1 MQFVIVGAG
10 SIGLLIGS
18 YLAQHKAD
26 VTFWVRRKEQADQ
39 LREGLV
45 RLDETGEETI
55 VSVRTAERSEDLPTD
70 ALWIIAVKYDA
81 LRGILHSISA
91 LPKQPDLLFIQNGI
105 GHLALIENYELGD
118 ASFATVEHGAG
129 RIDDR
134 TVRHNGIGPITIAA
148 SNEKM
153 LETVKWLEQVDP
165 QRFPIAVQQEAESL
179 LLRKTLINCAIN
191 PLTAILQVR
200 NGQLIENA
208 SFHELF
214 QKLSRELLDNFPEI
228 STLLSYKDIESV
240 CRKTAGN
247 QSSMLTD
254 RLKGNPMEIE
264 TIVTAVLDRI
274 RQKEGQA
281 PLLEMLEMMLLGLNG
296 SDDR

>member
-1 MQFVIVGAG
+1 MRFVIVGAG

-39 LREGLV
+39 LRKGLV
-45 RLDETGEETI
+45 RLEETGGETI
-55 VSVRTAERSEDLPTD
+55 VSVRTAETPEELPTD

-81 LRGILHSISA
+81 LQSVLHRISA
-91 LPKQPDLLFIQNGI
+91 LPGQPDLLFIQNGM
-105 GHLALIENYELGD
+105 GHLALIEKLKLGNT
-118 ASFATVEHGAG
+118 SFATVEHGAG
-129 RIDDR
+129 RINDR
-134 TVRHNGIGPITIAA
+134 TVRHNGIGPITIAI

-153 LETVKWLEQVDP
+153 TETVKWLEQIDP
-165 QRFPIAVQQEAESL
+165 QQFPIAVQQDAEEL
-179 LLRKTLINCAIN
+179 LLRKALINCAIN

-200 NGQLIENA
+200 NGQLIENT

-214 QKLSRELLDNFPEI
+214 QKLSSELLSNFPE
-228 STLLSYKDIESV
+228 LSAILTYEDMEAV

-264 TIVTAVLDRI
+264 SIITAVLERI
-274 RQKEGQA
+274 RQKGGQA
-281 PLLEMLEMMLLGLNG
+281 PLLDTLEKMLLGLNRG
-296 SDDR
+296 DGI